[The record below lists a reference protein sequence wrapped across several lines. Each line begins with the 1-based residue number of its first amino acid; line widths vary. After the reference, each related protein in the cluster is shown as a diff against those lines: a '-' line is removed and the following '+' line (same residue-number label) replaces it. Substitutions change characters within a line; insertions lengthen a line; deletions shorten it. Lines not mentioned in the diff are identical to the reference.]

1 MLVDL
6 SSGGLLDGSAGQ
18 DIEDHGGVIKGT
30 YGLLDI
36 DMIIPKTGRYLSLDV
51 SKTSTG
57 FTIVEDHKMA
67 WANIELKTSMEA
79 VHGEALLRREFRREL
94 KRYIGGMAF
103 DAIVVED
110 VFSGSQVQGVRSLY
124 ALNTVIDDMILDGDI
139 SCPDDSFVRVQ
150 NGMWKKW
157 LRTLDPEGMI
167 RAHNDKQQIAK
178 LLELVGIVAE
188 GKGYQDRLDSMGML
202 AGYFLVKR
210 GFAGTGAGKEVKKTS
225 SIKIG
230 DVKAEYVANKSEM
243 EAIVKML
250 EGPVEKFHGKLNQKT
265 VLQALHD
272 RPKHAYYTPNLVSI
286 GQLATKLGVKAY
298 PFGGYLVFY
307 LK

>member
-1 MLVDL
+1 MLVD
-6 SSGGLLDGSAGQ
+6 SSSKGLLDGSAGKE
-18 DIEDHGGVIKGT
+18 IEDHGGVIKGT

-67 WANIELKTSMEA
+67 WANINLKTSMEA
-79 VHGEALLRREFRREL
+79 VHGEALLRREFRHEL
-94 KRYIGGMAF
+94 KRYIGGMSF
-103 DAIVVED
+103 DAIIVED

-139 SCPDDSFVRVQ
+139 SCPDDGFVRVQ

-157 LRTLDPEGMI
+157 LRTLDPEGNI
-167 RAHNDKQQIAK
+167 RSHNDKQQIAK
-178 LLELVGIVAE
+178 LLEIVGIVAD
-188 GKGYQDRLDSMGML
+188 GKGHQDRLDSMGML

-210 GFAGTGAGKEVKKTS
+210 GFAGTGASNEVKKTS
-225 SIKIG
+225 DIKIR
-230 DVKAEYVANKSEM
+230 DVHAEYVANKSEL
-243 EAIVKML
+243 EAILKML
-250 EGPVEKFHGKLNQKT
+250 TGPVEKFHGKLSQKS

-272 RPKHAYYTPNLVSI
+272 RPKHAYYTPNLVS
-286 GQLATKLGVKAY
+286 LGVLAKTLDVTAY